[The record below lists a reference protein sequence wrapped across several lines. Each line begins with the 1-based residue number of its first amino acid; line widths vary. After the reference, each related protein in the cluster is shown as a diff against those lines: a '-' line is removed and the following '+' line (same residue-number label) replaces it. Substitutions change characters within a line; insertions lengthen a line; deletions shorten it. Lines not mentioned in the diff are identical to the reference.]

1 MANLETLKQAF
12 ITQVKGASTVLV
24 VLKNQKGTQ
33 VGICN
38 YGARITHFIVQ
49 DQQQNW
55 VDVVLGFNS
64 IQEYLTASELY
75 HGVTAGPFAN
85 RIAEGKFSLGNIT
98 YQLEQNNGLNNLHS
112 GTNGFHAQVWD
123 VVEQNRYSVLLSITY
138 ADNEGGFPGP
148 IQASVKFTL
157 TDDDELVMDYKAGSQ
172 KNTIINLTNHAYFN
186 LNGEGSGTILNH
198 VVKINAQSFV
208 EINEACIPTGK
219 FIEVE
224 NTAFDFSVLKPIAQ
238 DIADQDV
245 QLLNGSG
252 YDHSFVLNKS
262 VDGLSH
268 VATAIG
274 DISNL
279 KLEVFTT
286 EPGMQFYTGNFLNAK
301 DKGKAGNYYERR
313 SGFCFETQHH
323 PDSPNHPH
331 FPSVLL
337 NAGELFESKTVY
349 KISV

>member
-1 MANLETLKQAF
+1 MTNLETLKKAF
-12 ITQVKGASTVLV
+12 IISIKGASTTLI

-49 DQQQNW
+49 DEQENW

-64 IQEYLTASELY
+64 IQEYLNAAELY

-85 RIAEGKFSLGNIT
+85 RIANGAFMIGNT
-98 YQLEQNNGLNNLHS
+98 LYQLEQNDGLNNLHS
-112 GTNGFHAQVWD
+112 GKAGFHAQVWD
-123 VVEQNRYSVLLSITY
+123 VVEQNTSSVQLSISYT
-138 ADNEGGFPGP
+138 DGEGGFPGP
-148 IQASVKFTL
+148 ITASVTFTL
-157 TDDDELVMDYKAGSQ
+157 TDDDELVMDYKASSG
-172 KNTIINLTNHAYFN
+172 KDTIINLTNHAYFN

-198 VVKINAQSFV
+198 SVKINADSFV

-224 NTAFDFSVLKPIAQ
+224 NTAFDFSVLKPIAK
-238 DIADQDV
+238 DIAEEDI
-245 QLLNGSG
+245 QLVNGNG
-252 YDHSFVLNKS
+252 YDHSFVLNQNEN
-262 VDGLSH
+262 GLTH
-268 VATAIG
+268 AATAIG
-274 DISNL
+274 DISHL
-279 KLEVFTT
+279 KLEVFTE

-323 PDSPNHPH
+323 PDSPNQAH
-331 FPSVLL
+331 FPSVILKE
-337 NAGELFESKTVY
+337 GELFESKTVY
-349 KISV
+349 KVSF

>member
-1 MANLETLKQAF
+1 MTNLETLKQAF
-12 ITQVKGASTVLV
+12 ITQIEGVATALV
-24 VLKNQKGTQ
+24 VLKNKKGTQ

-49 DQQQNW
+49 DQKQHW

-64 IQEYLTASELY
+64 IQEYLNATELY

-85 RIAEGKFSLGNIT
+85 RIAEGAFTLGDIT

-112 GTNGFHAQVWD
+112 GTKGFHAQVWD
-123 VVEQNRYSVLLSITY
+123 VVQRDSTFVQLSISY
-138 ADNEGGFPGP
+138 ADGEGGFPGP
-148 IQASVKFTL
+148 IAVSINFTL
-157 TDDDELVMDYKAGSQ
+157 TDDDELVMDYKASS
-172 KNTIINLTNHAYFN
+172 KKDTIINLTNHAYFN

-198 VVKINAQSFV
+198 AVKINASSFI

-224 NTAFDFSVLKPIAQ
+224 NTAFDFTVLKPIAQ
-238 DIADQDV
+238 DIAQEDA

-252 YDHSFVLNKS
+252 YDHSFVLNKN
-262 VDGLSH
+262 VDSLTH
-268 VATAIG
+268 AAIAIG

-279 KLEVFTT
+279 KLEVFTE
-286 EPGMQFYTGNFLNAK
+286 EPGMQFYTGNFLNAQ

-331 FPSVLL
+331 FPSVRLR
-337 NAGELFESKTVY
+337 AGELFKSKTVY
-349 KISV
+349 KIYS